1 MGFTFT
7 SGHPALDLA
16 GTVGHRNGPDR
27 VDLLDSPASVS
38 RWLVEAGLLDTPPA
52 VDPEGL
58 ARTVAL
64 REVIYR
70 LARARASGGTAD
82 SPEQD
87 RTAEPADR
95 GDRDDRDDRDD
106 RGELNRA
113 AEPAPVDILL
123 LHPAHVAR
131 RGDLTAA
138 LSTLARAAIELLGGP
153 AAEQLKACR
162 DELCTRLF
170 LDSSRRGDRRWCDM
184 RECGN
189 RAKAAAYRD
198 RHATGAPR

>member
-27 VDLLDSPASVS
+27 VDLLDSPASVG

-64 REVIYR
+64 REAIYR
-70 LARARASGGTAD
+70 LARARVRDGDAERAD
-82 SPEQD
+82 Q
-87 RTAEPADR
+87 A
-95 GDRDDRDDRDD
+95 
-106 RGELNRA
+106 ELNRA
-113 AEPAPVDILL
+113 AEPAPVSIQL
-123 LHPAHVAR
+123 LHPARVAR

-162 DELCTRLF
+162 GDPCTRLF

-184 RECGN
+184 RDCGN

-198 RHATGAPR
+198 RQASGAPH

>member
-1 MGFTFT
+1 MGFMFT
-7 SGHPALDLA
+7 SGHSALDLA
-16 GTVGHRNGPDR
+16 ATVGQRNGPDR
-27 VDLLDSPASVS
+27 LDLLESPASVG

-52 VDPEGL
+52 LDAEGL

-64 REVIYR
+64 REAIYR
-70 LARARASGGTAD
+70 LARARTGSKA
-82 SPEQD
+82 
-87 RTAEPADR
+87 AEPAEQADQA
-95 GDRDDRDDRDD
+95 
-106 RGELNRA
+106 ELNRA
-113 AEPAPVDILL
+113 AEPAPVSIQL
-123 LHPAHVAR
+123 LHPAQVAR

-162 DELCTRLF
+162 GDLCTRLF

-189 RAKAAAYRD
+189 RAKAATYRD
-198 RHATGAPR
+198 RHATAAPH